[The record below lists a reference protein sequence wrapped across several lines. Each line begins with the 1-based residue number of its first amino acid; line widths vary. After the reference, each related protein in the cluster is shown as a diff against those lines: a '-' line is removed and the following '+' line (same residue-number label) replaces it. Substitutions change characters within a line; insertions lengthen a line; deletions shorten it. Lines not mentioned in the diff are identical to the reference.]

1 MNMTDINV
9 CSHPAV
15 SSGSR
20 TLSGARLAAPAAWA
34 FPGGVGEA
42 GQADGTTSSSS
53 QTVTLRATYQPSP
66 RFLFFSWK
74 VCAAIFILKSPYNW
88 KVPTNR
94 STSSCFPMVPPK
106 LGWEHW
112 NAGRQRPVAWAGP
125 RAGLGAAAGR
135 GQGDAPRTRPPASGF
150 HPVRLFRAPGPS
162 SRSFREL
169 RGRQNS
175 GNDQPLLHNDRCSC
189 LNFQWV

>member
-106 LGWEHW
+106 LGWEPW

-125 RAGLGAAAGR
+125 RAGLGAAAGPGAGGR
-135 GQGDAPRTRPPASGF
+135 ATHAASGLWL
-150 HPVRLFRAPGPS
+150 PPS
-162 SRSFREL
+162 QAF
-169 RGRQNS
+169 
-175 GNDQPLLHNDRCSC
+175 
-189 LNFQWV
+189 

>member
-1 MNMTDINV
+1 MTDINV

-20 TLSGARLAAPAAWA
+20 TLSGARLAARLPGLFQVVSVRRARQTGRPA
-34 FPGGVGEA
+34 PP
-42 GQADGTTSSSS
+42 
-53 QTVTLRATYQPSP
+53 LKRLPSELHINHHHAS
-66 RFLFFSWK
+66 FFFSWK

-125 RAGLGAAAGR
+125 RAGLGAAAGPGAGGR
-135 GQGDAPRTRPPASGF
+135 ATHAASGLWL
-150 HPVRLFRAPGPS
+150 PPS
-162 SRSFREL
+162 QAF
-169 RGRQNS
+169 
-175 GNDQPLLHNDRCSC
+175 
-189 LNFQWV
+189 

>member
-1 MNMTDINV
+1 MSV
-9 CSHPAV
+9 
-15 SSGSR
+15 R
-20 TLSGARLAAPAAWA
+20 TRLSLPVLG
-34 FPGGVGEA
+34 
-42 GQADGTTSSSS
+42 
-53 QTVTLRATYQPSP
+53 PSP
-66 RFLFFSWK
+66 EQDSQLWLPGLFQVVSVRRARQTGRPAPPLKWLPSELHINHHHASFFFSWK

-106 LGWEHW
+106 LGWEPW

-135 GQGDAPRTRPPASGF
+135 RQGDAPRTRPPASGF

>member
-34 FPGGVGEA
+34 FPSGVGEA

-66 RFLFFSWK
+66 RFLFFFLESLCCYFYIK
-74 VCAAIFILKSPYNW
+74 KSIYLESAHKQIHKFMLSHGSP
-88 KVPTNR
+88 
-94 STSSCFPMVPPK
+94 
-106 LGWEHW
+106 EI
-112 NAGRQRPVAWAGP
+112 
-125 RAGLGAAAGR
+125 GLGTLECGTAAACGMGR
-135 GQGDAPRTRPPASGF
+135 AEGRPGRSRRPRVGGRATHAASGLWL
-150 HPVRLFRAPGPS
+150 PPS
-162 SRSFREL
+162 QAF
-169 RGRQNS
+169 
-175 GNDQPLLHNDRCSC
+175 
-189 LNFQWV
+189 